1 MLSTLMSRLNRTPV
15 QPPFFNHYF
24 LARQPILD
32 REQRLVAY
40 ELLFRDTQSN
50 EALFTDGMAATA
62 TVIAHA
68 SELGLE
74 YVVGQQLAY
83 VNVDTQALMSDLIR
97 FLPTHRVI
105 LEILES
111 VSATPEVLARVAEL
125 KRAGFR
131 FALDDVIAA
140 SDDVQKLQALVDVIK
155 VDIHQVAPDALAALT
170 RLLQGAGKML
180 LAEKVETRAEYEQ
193 CLRLGFDY
201 FQGYY
206 FARPLILSGK
216 KIAPSELAIL
226 HLLDLIKADAEH
238 VEIER
243 SIKHD
248 ALISLYLMR
257 LVNTP
262 AVGARMRI
270 DTVGQ
275 ALLVLGRRQLQR
287 WLQILLYVQPGP
299 APQFTSPLLQLATTR
314 GKLLELMIEKLC
326 PGQRSLADIGFTVGV
341 MSLMDALFSIPMAD
355 ILSTVNVDDKV
366 RDALLLRRG
375 DYGRM
380 LTLIEHLEQAQC
392 GTALAQSLHEL
403 SLTAPELHAIQL
415 AAFEWV
421 NDYVQGVAQAS

>member
-1 MLSTLMSRLNRTPV
+1 MLSTLARTPV
-15 QPPFFNHYF
+15 QPPFFDHYF

-40 ELLFRDTQSN
+40 ELLFRDTQAN
-50 EALFTDGMAATA
+50 AALITDGMAATA

-68 SELGLE
+68 SELGME
-74 YVVGQQLAY
+74 FVVGQQLAF
-83 VNVDTQALMSDLIR
+83 VNVDTAALMSDFIR
-97 FLPTHRVI
+97 FLPNHRVI
-105 LEILES
+105 LEILET
-111 VSATPEVLARVAEL
+111 VSATPQVLARVAEL

-131 FALDDVIAA
+131 FALDDVISA
-140 SDDVQKLQALVDVIK
+140 SDDVHKLQALVDVIK
-155 VDIHQVAPDALAALT
+155 VDIHQVTPGALPALT
-170 RLLQGAGKML
+170 RLLQAANKLL

-193 CLRLGFDY
+193 CLQLGFNY

-206 FARPLILSGK
+206 FARPVILSGK

-226 HLLDLIKADAEH
+226 HLLELVKADAENI
-238 VEIER
+238 EIER

-248 ALISLYLMR
+248 ALISLNLMR

-262 AVGARMRI
+262 AVGASVRI

-314 GKLLELMIEKLC
+314 GKLIELMMEKLH

-341 MSLMDALFSIPMAD
+341 MSLMDALFSIPMPD
-355 ILSTVNVDDKV
+355 ILATVKVDDKV
-366 RDALLLRRG
+366 RAALLFRAG

-380 LTLIEHLEQAQC
+380 LTLIERLEQAEC
-392 GTALAQSLHEL
+392 GAALSHALHEL
-403 SLTAPELHAIQL
+403 QLTAPELHAIQL
-415 AAFEWV
+415 AGFEWV
-421 NDYVQGVAQAS
+421 NEYVQGVAAS